1 MLDSFVKLLSRW
13 IPVSI
18 IVVTVFNLIASYNA
32 DNTAAVSANIVALIG
47 WLYLVLNEFTGK
59 KYVG

>member
-1 MLDSFVKLLSRW
+1 MLDRFLKLLSRW
-13 IPVSI
+13 LPVVILVS
-18 IVVTVFNLIASYNA
+18 VVFNLIASYSA

-47 WLYLVLNEFTGK
+47 WLYVVMYEFTGK

>member
-1 MLDSFVKLLSRW
+1 MLDRFLKLLSRW
-13 IPVSI
+13 LPVAI
-18 IVVTVFNLIASYNA
+18 LVVTVFNLFTSYNA

-47 WLYLVLNEFTGK
+47 WLYVVMYEFTGK

>member
-1 MLDSFVKLLSRW
+1 MLDRFLKLLSRGL
-13 IPVSI
+13 PVAI
-18 IVVTVFNLIASYNA
+18 LVATVFNLFASYNA

-47 WLYLVLNEFTGK
+47 WLYVVMHEFTGK

>member
-1 MLDSFVKLLSRW
+1 MLDRFSKLLSRW
-13 IPVSI
+13 LPVAI
-18 IVVTVFNLIASYNA
+18 LVVTIFNLFTSYNA

-47 WLYLVLNEFTGK
+47 WLYVVMYEFTGK